1 MSFTILK
8 EEEFTSFI
16 EKCKEHSFM
25 QTVSMSN
32 LLRKRGFETK
42 FLGWKSNNEITVAAI
57 AFMKHLTGGVRIEIN
72 SGPSY
77 TNESDLKSF
86 YHELQLFAKKQ
97 GSSRIG
103 CEARRHLSDI

>member
-32 LLRKRGFETK
+32 LLKKRGFETK
-42 FLGWKSNNEITVAAI
+42 YLGWKSNNEITVAAI
-57 AFMKHLTGGVRIEIN
+57 AFMKHLIWRD
-72 SGPSY
+72 
-77 TNESDLKSF
+77 TNIKKCRSVLTPKS
-86 YHELQLFAKKQ
+86 
-97 GSSRIG
+97 
-103 CEARRHLSDI
+103 

>member
-42 FLGWKSNNEITVAAI
+42 FLGWKSNNETTVAAI

-72 SGPSY
+72 SGPSVYDGPLLISILTGGVRIEINSGPSY
-77 TNESDLKSF
+77 TDESD
-86 YHELQLFAKKQ
+86 
-97 GSSRIG
+97 
-103 CEARRHLSDI
+103 